1 MIEQAPK
8 TTDKFDVYNAELYI
22 YTCTHEN
29 KYDWRMPT
37 IRECADLIIT
47 GSWNAS
53 DFKRKTLVPYM
64 WKVSPVRTKDD

>member
-1 MIEQAPK
+1 MIEQASK
-8 TTDKFDVYNAELYI
+8 TTDKFDAYSAEIYI
-22 YTCTHEN
+22 YTCTHDN

-53 DFKRKTLVPYM
+53 DFNRKTIVPYM
-64 WKVSPVRTKDD
+64 WKVTPVRTNND

>member
-1 MIEQAPK
+1 MIERAPK
-8 TTDKFDVYNAELYI
+8 TTDKFDAYSAEIYI
-22 YTCTHEN
+22 YTCTHDN

-53 DFKRKTLVPYM
+53 DFNHMTMSPHR
-64 WKVSPVRTKDD
+64 WKVTPVRTNND